1 MAQFANSED
10 SDDSVHIV
18 SIRPSLEIICLFYS
32 GCSEQ
37 VQKKGENWSLYLRFC
52 LRVVALWFRILL
64 LCQHFVV
71 SRIASPSAFCGS

>member
-37 VQKKGENWSLYLRFC
+37 VQKKGENWSLYLRSVC
-52 LRVVALWFRILL
+52 
-64 LCQHFVV
+64 V
-71 SRIASPSAFCGS
+71 S